1 MHPSKLKEHK
11 TYAPRDSH
19 ETSRPQRFG
28 TAFGKLPSSLGAF
41 AILCESEHSSFQK
54 YSHPQLCPSW
64 IPVIFLL
71 QVRVEKKQVSGWIR
85 FLGTTKFAE
94 GDWVGVELEE
104 PRGKNDGSVKD
115 QRYFTCEAGGL

>member
-1 MHPSKLKEHK
+1 MPAISDL
-11 TYAPRDSH
+11 
-19 ETSRPQRFG
+19 
-28 TAFGKLPSSLGAF
+28 SLGMS
-41 AILCESEHSSFQK
+41 I
-54 YSHPQLCPSW
+54 
-64 IPVIFLL
+64 

-115 QRYFTCEAGGL
+115 QRYFTCEEAHGLFVRPANVDVKRKARKTAQAQQDMKNLKRTTKMPSFGCSPKHRHRVCRRKSWS

>member
-1 MHPSKLKEHK
+1 M
-11 TYAPRDSH
+11 
-19 ETSRPQRFG
+19 
-28 TAFGKLPSSLGAF
+28 
-41 AILCESEHSSFQK
+41 
-54 YSHPQLCPSW
+54 
-64 IPVIFLL
+64 
-71 QVRVEKKQVSGWIR
+71 SGWIR